1 MRCPYCKQDDD
12 KVVDSRSG
20 EEGRTTR
27 RRRECLACGRR
38 YTTYERVEDGP
49 VRVVKKRG
57 ERQPFDRSKIKLGL
71 EKACWNL
78 PVSAEQIDAAVDR
91 IESRIIES
99 EEREV
104 KSDLIGEHVMEEL
117 KTLHQVAYVRFAS
130 VYREFK
136 DVTEFM
142 QVLQEFMRSSSDQEE
157 P

>member
-1 MRCPYCKQDDD
+1 
-12 KVVDSRSG
+12 
-20 EEGRTTR
+20 
-27 RRRECLACGRR
+27 
-38 YTTYERVEDGP
+38 
-49 VRVVKKRG
+49 VRVIKKHG

-78 PVSAEQIDAAVDR
+78 PVAADAIDAAVDR
-91 IESRIIES
+91 IETRIIES

-104 KSDLIGEHVMEEL
+104 KSVLIGEYVMEEL

-142 QVLQEFMRSSSDQEE
+142 QVLQEFMRSSSDEEQE
-157 P
+157 